1 MKPLPIHMCL
11 PGSPIP
17 PCTAAGGRLNACVKV
32 GGFLRLSNRR
42 YQWRLAENLVDIT
55 LVRCR
60 SEWRG
65 TGKRRSSVCS
75 CSAGLGG
82 RRLDSY
88 LCQFDNIYIYMIYIY
103 ILYIYHIYI
112 SYIYIS
118 YIYISYIYIYHIY
131 ISHIYIY
138 IIHIYIYISYIY
150 IYIVLY
156 LVTMVTV
163 LKTWWTMIFP
173 WRCRIPPKAM
183 LLVPGRGFSG
193 HESRNVGCNKPSKD
207 VMWDLYQQR
216 CVIWFAYTWI
226 DALLMGKN
234 IW

>member
-1 MKPLPIHMCL
+1 M
-11 PGSPIP
+11 
-17 PCTAAGGRLNACVKV
+17 
-32 GGFLRLSNRR
+32 
-42 YQWRLAENLVDIT
+42 DIT

-88 LCQFDNIYIYMIYIY
+88 LCQFDNIYMIYISY
-103 ILYIYHIYI
+103 IYIYHIYIIYIYHIYI

-118 YIYISYIYIYHIY
+118 YIYGTISGH
-131 ISHIYIY
+131 HG
-138 IIHIYIYISYIY
+138 HCFEN
-150 IYIVLY
+150 
-156 LVTMVTV
+156 M
-163 LKTWWTMIFP
+163 MDHDFFP

-216 CVIWFAYTWI
+216 CVIWFAYT
-226 DALLMGKN
+226 
-234 IW
+234 